1 MEGLE
6 GGGKQSGG
14 KWGKC
19 VRAALTEG
27 SQNLPSAKHQQGL
40 DGVFSEVLYS
50 HEDAQKFH
58 YRVLWFSIE

>member
-19 VRAALTEG
+19 VRAALRKG
-27 SQNLPSAKHQQGL
+27 SQNLPSAKHQQGWM
-40 DGVFSEVLYS
+40 GYS
-50 HEDAQKFH
+50 VKSFIHMKMLKNFTTG
-58 YRVLWFSIE
+58 YYGSL